1 MSLVSIPDVLAPVV
15 APLSRSLSEKS
26 ADSWRAVL
34 LRFLFLPLDLSA
46 KSQLGPSPGSWAKAS
61 RNDSLGLSGMN
72 GEAAGELHAAPAGEG
87 GAKGVLGCEIE
98 SLIAEGGAAGR
109 GALLRED
116 FTVC

>member
-1 MSLVSIPDVLAPVV
+1 
-15 APLSRSLSEKS
+15 
-26 ADSWRAVL
+26 
-34 LRFLFLPLDLSA
+34 
-46 KSQLGPSPGSWAKAS
+46 
-61 RNDSLGLSGMN
+61 MN

-116 FTVC
+116 FTVG